1 MPHFTIIFTLY
12 NYNLNILSAKHLQ
25 HIMHAIKHTHTYTC
39 SRVHLLVRDNER
51 TCSGGCNK
59 LAVTT
64 INSQHEANENRHA
77 AHDTNHQKNPYTDRK
92 TIWQCTVID
101 WFLGQQQF
109 CLTREQIC
117 CGFVQQIRSRIK
129 QICCCPWTQSIIG
142 LLYTFIFSK
151 FTFSLL
157 PLTNTLDVFNILKP
171 SSPRIWTTPR
181 HCDVKITWFI
191 EPMKY

>member
-12 NYNLNILSAKHLQ
+12 NYNLNILSEKHLQ

-51 TCSGGCNK
+51 TCIGGCNK

-92 TIWQCTVID
+92 TIWQCTVIH
-101 WFLGQQQF
+101 WVLGQQQF
-109 CLTREQIC
+109 YLTREQIC
-117 CGFVQQIRSRIK
+117 CGFVQQIRSRVK
-129 QICCCPWTQSIIG
+129 YAVVREPSLSLFCCLPSSFQ
-142 LLYTFIFSK
+142 K